1 MVQIKPTDQYFHCY
15 HLSTDSGNYLV
26 NFRTNTV
33 YRTSSDEPTW
43 QDLDLEMLIY
53 HGVFDEFRY
62 DVRRHQHYNPTT
74 GTLLLTSYC
83 NLACIYCYAENPD
96 HHAMSFPMTKRAV
109 DFLVKNAIAAGR
121 QRIKIRFH
129 GAGEPTLN
137 WDVLVRTTEYARKAS
152 QENGLDVHF
161 SITTNG
167 VMTDDER
174 SWLGK
179 HMQFVSLSFDGKS
192 DTQNMQ
198 RPHPLLDTYEE
209 VMATLQALRQS
220 EIPVLVQ
227 TTVTNNNVAEMAQWA
242 SFLGEY
248 GVHAVN
254 FQPVSPSGRTMMNG
268 VADVDPSVFV
278 ANYLLAREAAEPLG
292 INVVYSGLR
301 HHGRD
306 YYCGAYGSNFV
317 VTPSGL
323 VSTCYEVFAD
333 RDDPPTVCLIGS
345 VRDNEIIDD
354 ARVKGLWSTSLLA
367 RKECDGCFAE
377 FHCAGGCLIRC
388 FLTSDPR
395 TRESAKKRCHLTREL
410 LLAEYVRFLDK
421 NRIEPGRVCSGPAL

>member
-1 MVQIKPTDQYFHCY
+1 MVQIKPTGQYFHCY

-96 HHAMSFPMTKRAV
+96 HHAMSFPMAKRAV

-129 GAGEPTLN
+129 GEGGTDTQLGCVGKN
-137 WDVLVRTTEYARKAS
+137 HRICKKSLSRKRVRCP
-152 QENGLDVHF
+152 F

-179 HMQFVSLSFDGKS
+179 HIQFVSLSFDGKS

-254 FQPVSPSGRTMMNG
+254 LQPVSPSGRTMMNG
-268 VADVDPSVFV
+268 VADVDP
-278 ANYLLAREAAEPLG
+278 
-292 INVVYSGLR
+292 LR
-301 HHGRD
+301 LCRQL
-306 YYCGAYGSNFV
+306 
-317 VTPSGL
+317 P
-323 VSTCYEVFAD
+323 
-333 RDDPPTVCLIGS
+333 
-345 VRDNEIIDD
+345 
-354 ARVKGLWSTSLLA
+354 
-367 RKECDGCFAE
+367 
-377 FHCAGGCLIRC
+377 AG
-388 FLTSDPR
+388 
-395 TRESAKKRCHLTREL
+395 
-410 LLAEYVRFLDK
+410 
-421 NRIEPGRVCSGPAL
+421 